1 MVHFHGKIDPWYP
14 LGRLE
19 TTEDADDAVIMV
31 EGVSHCA
38 SMYLPVEGDPE
49 GLGEAINEID
59 RLIGVWLMG
68 LSDQSEANS
77 SSSKSLLSFY
87 TVIIILINY
96 LVY

>member
-49 GLGEAINEID
+49 AFGEAINEID
-59 RLIGVWLMG
+59 RLIGVWLRV
-68 LSDQSEANS
+68 SDSTPTPS
-77 SSSKSLLSFY
+77 RSSKSVISFY
-87 TVIIILINY
+87 AILICIAY
-96 LVY
+96 FV